1 MYIFLKK
8 SSNIVSSP
16 VGHGGQREHL
26 GYGGKISLIYSFL
39 LEARLNYIMRNPT
52 NFLNVQMY
60 YDLDGECSK
69 GLADSIDS
77 KGKILCGLWI
87 IEICFL
93 VSLK

>member
-1 MYIFLKK
+1 MEDNESTWGMGVKY
-8 SSNIVSSP
+8 
-16 VGHGGQREHL
+16 HL
-26 GYGGKISLIYSFL
+26 SILFL

-69 GLADSIDS
+69 RLADSINS